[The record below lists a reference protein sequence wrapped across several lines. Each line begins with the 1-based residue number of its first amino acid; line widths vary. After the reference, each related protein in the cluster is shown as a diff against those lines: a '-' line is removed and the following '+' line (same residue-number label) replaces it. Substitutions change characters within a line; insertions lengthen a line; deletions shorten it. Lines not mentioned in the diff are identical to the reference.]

1 MRRKY
6 SQTRLQ
12 PISDILFTLFKRR
25 GLAAALEEKTL
36 LKLWNKAVG
45 PQIASQSIADSLKGK
60 TLFVKT
66 ISSVWVQQLHFMK
79 DDIRRKFNELAGKT
93 AVNDII
99 FSVGHQLSHSR
110 AADHAALSRKI
121 ILRDRDKK
129 MIEDCTTPLADRE
142 LAAILKR
149 VMQKEIIRRRQREDR
164 QDR

>member
-36 LKLWNKAVG
+36 LKLWDKVVG

-79 DDIRRKFNELAGKT
+79 DDIRHKFNELAGKT
-93 AVNDII
+93 AVKDII
-99 FSVGHQLSHSR
+99 SVGHQLSHSR
-110 AADHAALSRKI
+110 AADHAAARRKI

-149 VMQKEIIRRRQREDR
+149 VMQKEIIRRRLREDG
-164 QDR
+164 QDQ